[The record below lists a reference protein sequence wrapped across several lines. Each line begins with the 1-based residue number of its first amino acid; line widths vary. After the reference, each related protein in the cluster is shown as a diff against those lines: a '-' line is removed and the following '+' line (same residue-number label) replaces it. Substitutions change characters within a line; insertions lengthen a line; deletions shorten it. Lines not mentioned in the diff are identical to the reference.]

1 MQVCLPTGFASLAS
15 CQCAPSETHLV
26 RYAEYQP
33 FKYEQLADTTTYL
46 EQDDWGFA
54 TDATSGFHHFS
65 LRPDMWE
72 YAGFQGPDGQFYV
85 FTVPAFGL
93 APVPRLYTA
102 AMEEVYLRVRDAGVR
117 LTFMIDD
124 MCGWASSEGQATALC
139 RALVE
144 LLAALGFY
152 LRPDKCQL
160 RPRQQVN

>member
-1 MQVCLPTGFASLAS
+1 
-15 CQCAPSETHLV
+15 
-26 RYAEYQP
+26 
-33 FKYEQLADTTTYL
+33 
-46 EQDDWGFA
+46 
-54 TDATSGFHHFS
+54 
-65 LRPDMWE
+65 MWE
-72 YAGFQGPDGQFYV
+72 YAGFQGSDGQFYV

-124 MCGWASSEGQATALC
+124 MCGWASSEGQAAALC